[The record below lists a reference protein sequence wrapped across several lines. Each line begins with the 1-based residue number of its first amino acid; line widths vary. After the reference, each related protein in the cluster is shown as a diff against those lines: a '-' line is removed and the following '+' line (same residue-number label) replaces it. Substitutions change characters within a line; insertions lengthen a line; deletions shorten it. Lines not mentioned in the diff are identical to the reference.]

1 MKSQRHALIYRLV
14 TEQQIATQE
23 QLLAALA
30 HEGVVVAQAT
40 VSRDIAQLRL
50 RKTGMFY
57 DVAPDTSR
65 DKTEKLRVILR
76 GSIESVDGAGHTV
89 CVRCEVGMA
98 QSVCVAIDAL
108 APAGIL
114 GSLAGEDTIFLLCRT
129 EQDMQKIQE
138 EIRQYA
144 TELNY

>member
-1 MKSQRHALIYRLV
+1 MKSQRHALILRLI
-14 TEQQIATQE
+14 TEQKIATQE

-30 HEGVVVAQAT
+30 DEGMVVAQAT
-40 VSRDIAQLRL
+40 VSRDITQLKL
-50 RKTGMFY
+50 RKNGAFY
-57 DVAPDTSR
+57 EIEPEISQGKAAN
-65 DKTEKLRVILR
+65 LRMILR
-76 GSIESVDGAGHTV
+76 SSIESVGGAGHTV

-108 APAGIL
+108 APPGIL
-114 GSLAGEDTIFLLCRT
+114 GSLAGEDTIFLLCKT

-144 TELNY
+144 TTFNH